1 MRGPANLSATLILTL
16 SMMTSADAAYP
27 YRLNEQY
34 EIGDGFMRVRL
45 LGAVELPY
53 EQIADQPLVELSG
66 LAWDN
71 DDEVLYALSDHG
83 VLFHLTPVFAA
94 GALVDAK
101 VTHAFPLPGSDGKRL
116 RGRSTD
122 SEGLAILD
130 GRNGIKGDAVL
141 LISFE
146 REPRVNRYSP
156 VGNFVERH
164 DLPQSLRQAY
174 RGSNNGFESVAFVE
188 ALGIL
193 TAPQRPIE
201 DPYGKVH
208 IIFDLMGSTWSF
220 PRFEAPA
227 TSLVAIEAM
236 PDGSLL
242 TLERSFV
249 SVWQPLQ
256 IVLRQ
261 SAPLPAPPGG
271 TLATQEIA
279 VFNSFDGWRVDNFEG
294 MTRHRD
300 NKIFLISDDNANG
313 LQRTLLI
320 YLEILDKPVTKIP
333 TPSGK

>member
-1 MRGPANLSATLILTL
+1 
-16 SMMTSADAAYP
+16 
-27 YRLNEQY
+27 
-34 EIGDGFMRVRL
+34 MRVRL

-164 DLPQSLRQAY
+164 DLPQSLRTSLSRQQQRFRIGCVRRGSRHPHRSATPY
-174 RGSNNGFESVAFVE
+174 RGPVWEGTYYFRPHGVHMVLSPVRSASHLAGCHRSHAGRFLSSPWRE
-188 ALGIL
+188 ALS
-193 TAPQRPIE
+193 RC
-201 DPYGKVH
+201 
-208 IIFDLMGSTWSF
+208 
-220 PRFEAPA
+220 
-227 TSLVAIEAM
+227 
-236 PDGSLL
+236 GSLYK
-242 TLERSFV
+242 SFCV
-249 SVWQPLQ
+249 SQ
-256 IVLRQ
+256 RRC
-261 SAPLPAPPGG
+261 PPHPVGP
-271 TLATQEIA
+271 
-279 VFNSFDGWRVDNFEG
+279 WRP
-294 MTRHRD
+294 R
-300 NKIFLISDDNANG
+300 KSLSS
-313 LQRTLLI
+313 TLLMAGGWTI
-320 YLEILDKPVTKIP
+320 
-333 TPSGK
+333 SRA